1 MTFWEGTYLD
11 WLSWLSGEM
20 VPSLL
25 LLVYSYTTASI
36 QNLISQPFICSLVD
50 IYNCI
55 YLASVFLSGLKL
67 ASALYNYHTRVSH
80 PIQQNQAY
88 QEIFEPLKGI
98 IFFTVGLTV
107 IKFTATLLFGI
118 KFTCL
123 QYLR

>member
-1 MTFWEGTYLD
+1 MSDYDLLGRY
-11 WLSWLSGEM
+11 LSGLAE
-20 VPSLL
+20 LAQRGDG
-25 LLVYSYTTASI
+25 TF
-36 QNLISQPFICSLVD
+36 FIALGVF

-55 YLASVFLSGLKL
+55 YIASLFLSGLKL